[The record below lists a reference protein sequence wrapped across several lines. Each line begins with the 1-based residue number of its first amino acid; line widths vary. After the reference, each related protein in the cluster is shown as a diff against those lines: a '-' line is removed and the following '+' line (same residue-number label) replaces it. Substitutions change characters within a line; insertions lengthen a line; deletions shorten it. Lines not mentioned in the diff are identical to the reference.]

1 MFYINI
7 INKQQINIMPLTQL
21 NFLPGIDTENTETG
35 AEGRW
40 SNCDKVRFRKGL
52 PQKIGGWEKFSQDY
66 YVGVAR
72 VIHQWLDN
80 TGIRYEGLGTDRKV
94 YVYRS
99 GDNAD
104 ITPIRQSN
112 TLTSVF
118 NTTANSQTIT
128 VNHASHGAAVG
139 DFITITNCAP
149 TSIGGIA
156 NSSIDAQYEVLSIT
170 NADAYTI
177 SSNDSASSNVTTTGN
192 CDIEYQLSIGPDKQT
207 FGFGW
212 GTGTWNLGT
221 WSTPRSSSNV
231 TLDMRQWSMNNWGED
246 LIFTARDGSTYLWN
260 TSDGLSANPAS
271 VIANAPTASTLSVVS
286 TETRHLILMGTETT
300 IGDAS
305 TQDKMFIRFSDQ
317 ENFNSFV
324 ANATN
329 SAGSQRI
336 AGGSEIRCA
345 KPAKGTILIWTDTTM
360 HSMSFIGAP
369 FIFGFR
375 QLGNDCG
382 SVGLNAAIVID
393 DVAYWMS
400 DGQFFRYAGAVQEI
414 PCSVLNYVFNDINKT
429 QYGQVYA
436 GQTSNFSEVI
446 WYYCSSNSDQID
458 RYVIYNYLEN
468 TWYFGNLARSTY
480 QDNGVELNPLGTEF
494 FEDSVAN
501 TYTQINGL
509 TKGRSLIYRHESGVD
524 ADGQV
529 LSSFIQSGDG
539 DIADGETFS
548 FINKVIPDFQ
558 NMTGN
563 AIITLKVRDYPNDT
577 KTSGEAITV
586 NNTTRFF
593 NTRIRGRQSSVRIE
607 NNAIGDSWRFGTLRV
622 NIRPDGKR

>member
-1 MFYINI
+1 
-7 INKQQINIMPLTQL
+7 MPLTQL

-40 SNCDKVRFRKGL
+40 SNCDTVRFRKGL

-66 YVGVAR
+66 YVGVGRAL
-72 VIHQWLDN
+72 HQWFDN
-80 TGIRYEGLGTDRKV
+80 TGIRYEGLATDRKV
-94 YVYRS
+94 YIYRS

-118 NTTANSQTIT
+118 NTTSGSSNVI
-128 VNHASHGAAVG
+128 VNHSSHGAQLG
-139 DFITITNCAP
+139 DFITISNVAP
-149 TSIGGIA
+149 TSIGGISNTA
-156 NSSIDAQYEVLSIT
+156 LDAEYEIIEIT

-177 SSNDSASSNVTTTGN
+177 SSSETANATVTTTGN

-212 GTGTWNLGT
+212 GTGTWNLST
-221 WSTPRSSSNV
+221 WSTPRSTSNV
-231 TLDMRQWSMNNWGED
+231 TLDLRQWSMNNWGED
-246 LIFTARDGSTYLWN
+246 LIITPRDGATYLFD
-260 TSDGLSANPAS
+260 TSNGLSDNPATI
-271 VIANAPTASTLSVVS
+271 IANAPTASTLSIVS
-286 TETRHLILMGTETT
+286 TETRHLILMGTETS
-300 IGDAS
+300 IGDTG

-317 ENFNSFV
+317 ENFNSFI
-324 ANATN
+324 ANTTN

-345 KPAKGTILIWTDTTM
+345 KPAKGTILIWTDTAM
-360 HSMSFIGAP
+360 HSMSFIGPP

-382 SVGLNAAIVID
+382 AVGLNSAIVVD

-429 QYGQVYA
+429 QYAQVYA
-436 GQTSNFSEVI
+436 GQTSDFSEII

-468 TWYFGNLARSTY
+468 SWYFGNLARSTY
-480 QDNGVELNPLGTEF
+480 QDNGVELNPLATEYF
-494 FEDSVAN
+494 PNSTAN
-501 TYTQINGL
+501 TYVTINGL
-509 TKGRSLIYRHESGVD
+509 TQGRSLIYRHEEGVD
-524 ADGQV
+524 ADGSA
-529 LSSFIQSGDG
+529 LSAFIQSGDG

-558 NMTGN
+558 NMEGN
-563 AIITLKVRDYPNDT
+563 AIITLKTRDYPNDSR
-577 KTSGEAITV
+577 TSGEAITV
-586 NNTTRFF
+586 NNSTRFY
-593 NTRIRGRQSSVRIE
+593 NTRTRGRQSSLRIE
-607 NNAIGDSWRFGTLRV
+607 NTDVGDNWRFGTIRI

>member
-1 MFYINI
+1 
-7 INKQQINIMPLTQL
+7 MPLTQL
-21 NFLPGIDTENTETG
+21 NFLPGLDTENTQTG

-40 SNCDKVRFRKGL
+40 TNCDKIRFRKGL
-52 PQKIGGWEKFSQDY
+52 PQKVGGWTKFSQDY
-66 YVGVAR
+66 YVGVGRAL
-72 VIHQWLDN
+72 HQWLDN

-104 ITPIRQSN
+104 ITPIKQTN
-112 TLTSVF
+112 TVTSVF
-118 NTTANSQTIT
+118 NTTTGSANIT
-128 VNHASHGAAVG
+128 VNQATHNASEG
-139 DFITITNCAP
+139 DFITISNCTP

-156 NSSIDAQYEVLSIT
+156 NSSIDAQYEIVSIT
-170 NADAYTI
+170 NADAYVIT
-177 SSNDSASSNVTTTGN
+177 SNNTAISNVTTTGN

-212 GTGTWNLGT
+212 GTGTWNLST
-221 WSTPRSSSNV
+221 WSTPRSTSNV

-246 LIFTARDGSTYLWN
+246 LIITQRDGSTYLWN
-260 TSDGLSANPAS
+260 TSNGLSDNPATL
-271 VIANAPTASTLSVVS
+271 IANAPTASTLSVVS
-286 TETRHLILMGTETT
+286 TETRHLICMGTETT
-300 IGDAS
+300 IGDTG

-317 ENFNSFV
+317 ENFNSFQPNV
-324 ANATN
+324 TN

-345 KPAKGTILIWTDTTM
+345 RPAKGTILIWTDTTM
-360 HSMSFIGAP
+360 HSMSFIGPP

-382 SVGLNAAIVID
+382 SVGLNAAIVVD

-414 PCSVLNYVFNDINKT
+414 PCSILNYVFNDINKT

-436 GQTSNFSEVI
+436 GQTSDFSEII

-468 TWYFGNLARSTY
+468 SWYFGNLARSTY
-480 QDNGVELNPLGTEF
+480 QDNGVELNPLGTEYF
-494 FEDSVAN
+494 ANSTAN
-501 TYTQINGL
+501 TYTTINGL
-509 TKGRSLIYRHESGVD
+509 TSGRSLIYRHEDGVD
-524 ADGQV
+524 ADG
-529 LSSFIQSGDG
+529 SAITAFIESGDG
-539 DIADGETFS
+539 DIADGENFS
-548 FINKVIPDFQ
+548 FINKVIPDFKNQ
-558 NMTGN
+558 TGN
-563 AIITLKVRDYPNDT
+563 ANVTLSTRDYPNSS
-577 KTSGEAITV
+577 KTTGETITV
-586 NNTTRFF
+586 SNTTPFY
-593 NTRIRGRQSSVRIE
+593 NTRTRGRQSSVKIE
-607 NNAIGDSWRFGTLRV
+607 SDELGSNWRFGTLRI